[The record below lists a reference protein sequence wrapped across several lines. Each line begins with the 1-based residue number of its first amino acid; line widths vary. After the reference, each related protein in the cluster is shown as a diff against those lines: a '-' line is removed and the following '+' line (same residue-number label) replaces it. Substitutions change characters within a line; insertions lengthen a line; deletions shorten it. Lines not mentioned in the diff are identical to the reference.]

1 MSRLGEGCDEPRRAR
16 RADDADC
23 AAIPRG
29 GVTPQDRSGAAGQS
43 ERCSTAAR
51 VPLVAAAALVG
62 ASGLGLEV
70 LLIETSGL
78 VLGYGRAAALGLA
91 VFLAGWAL
99 GAGFAARLQARARA
113 SLLLVGVALALAAP
127 SATALMLWLGRRAPS
142 ETVSGGAALASIA
155 VVAGLQG
162 LFLPLLARRQ
172 NASVGLLLCANWAG
186 AAVGAFVLA
195 DRAVGVFG
203 RPLAALSCG
212 ACALA
217 AAWIAAPFTERD
229 SLAAA
234 RTPDVPVLSLRRAAW
249 IVGCATAS
257 MAALQWTGLRLGVL
271 WLGGMQPALRAIL
284 CASLV
289 ALGAGAALGALRTVP
304 RARDLAWLLAV
315 CAAATLWPAVHPAVA
330 SAFVDDDAPGFARA
344 LVLVAPMLAPFGAV
358 IPWLHRA
365 TGSASDG
372 GARLARL
379 LVHEAWGALLG
390 IPLVQWWIVPH
401 FGLSG
406 ACAAAALFAACGSL
420 ALVARARTA
429 ALVAV
434 AAALAIAA
442 WHMTQ
447 DSPALRTP
455 PLANPALA
463 LREFAE
469 DRDFAVAVVDDGV
482 LGERTLFTDG
492 FRAAGTGRDYRYMR
506 TLGHLPLL
514 LHPAPRDVAVLALG
528 TGTTLG
534 SVGLHPDARID
545 VLEISAAVVS
555 MARHFESQNRGL
567 FAPSS
572 RARVRVVLGDGRSS
586 LAGAQARY
594 DVLTMEPLLPDSP
607 FAVYL
612 YTREFYAIARR
623 ALKPGGIVCQW
634 VPPHALAPPTFFAVL
649 GAFSDAFPWSG
660 VFVFGTQVIL
670 IGGDAEPALDS
681 TRFHADGELA
691 SELAALGL
699 ASPADV
705 VAHFACAGAG
715 FRDDGSERRALT
727 DADPWIVFAPRVEGA
742 ARLSDLPH
750 NLGVLRHAHGDPP
763 PRWLAAV
770 GPSAAEL
777 VSIGRRVRAAREA
790 QAWSEVV
797 LRAPAIARS
806 GEAAIRETASALGE
820 LTALAL
826 HSADARELSAEVEF
840 LATLR
845 RGVSELASDASQ
857 TSARVARAPLERA
870 LALRPERGDVRLYLA
885 VALQRDLDP
894 RAETLLRELAERSPG
909 IARTPEGLRARALG
923 LSEDSWRA
931 LAIRG
936 IRPRTRAPRRSR
948 DRRASRGGRARKGYV
963 SAWALPERRA

>member
-1 MSRLGEGCDEPRRAR
+1 M
-16 RADDADC
+16 
-23 AAIPRG
+23 
-29 GVTPQDRSGAAGQS
+29 
-43 ERCSTAAR
+43 
-51 VPLVAAAALVG
+51 
-62 ASGLGLEV
+62 
-70 LLIETSGL
+70 
-78 VLGYGRAAALGLA
+78 LGYGRAAALGLA

-113 SLLLVGVALALAAP
+113 SLLIVGVALALAGP
-127 SATALMLWLGRRAPS
+127 SATALMLWLGRRAPA
-142 ETVSGGAALASIA
+142 ETASGAVALASIA

-162 LFLPLLARRQ
+162 LFLPLLARRLS
-172 NASVGLLLCANWAG
+172 ASVGVLLCANWAG

-203 RPLAALSCG
+203 RPLAAVSCG

-217 AAWIAAPFTERD
+217 AAWIAAPFAERD
-229 SLAAA
+229 PPAAA
-234 RTPDVPVLSLRRAAW
+234 SPSDPPALSMRRAAW

-289 ALGAGAALGALRTVP
+289 ALGAGAALGALRRTP

-315 CAAATLWPAVHPAVA
+315 CAAATLWPAIHPTVA
-330 SAFVDDDAPGFARA
+330 RAIVDDDAPRFASA
-344 LVLVAPMLAPFGAV
+344 LLLVAPMLAPFGVV

-379 LVHEAWGALLG
+379 LVHEAWGALIG
-390 IPLVQWWIVPH
+390 IPLVQWWIVPR

-434 AAALAIAA
+434 AAALGIAA
-442 WHMTQ
+442 WNLSQ

-534 SVGLHPDARID
+534 AVGLHPEARID
-545 VLEISAAVVS
+545 VLEISSAVVT
-555 MARHFESQNRGL
+555 MASHFEQQNRTL
-567 FAPSS
+567 LAPSS
-572 RARVRVVLGDGRSS
+572 RERVRVVLGDGRAS
-586 LAGAQARY
+586 LAGAAARY

-612 YTREFYAIARR
+612 YTREFYAIAQR

-634 VPPHALAPPTFFAVL
+634 VPPHALSGPTFRAVL
-649 GAFSDAFPWSG
+649 GAFASAFPWSG

-670 IGGDAEPALDS
+670 IGAAAVPELDPA
-681 TRFHADGELA
+681 RFHALGETASSLA
-691 SELAALGL
+691 SELSELGL
-699 ASPADV
+699 SSVADV
-705 VAHFACAGAG
+705 CARFACSGVR
-715 FRDDGSERRALT
+715 FRDLGRALT
-727 DADPWIVFAPRVEGA
+727 DADPWIAFVAREEGVS
-742 ARLSDLPH
+742 RLADLPR
-750 NLGVLRHAHGDPP
+750 NLGALRVVSEAPP
-763 PRWLAAV
+763 ASWLASADRTAAAV
-770 GPSAAEL
+770 SLGA
-777 VSIGRRVRAAREA
+777 RVRAAREA
-790 QAWSEVV
+790 HAWSEVL
-797 LRAPAIARS
+797 LRAPAIAS
-806 GEAAIRETASALGE
+806 SDEEAIRATAHALDA
-820 LTALAL
+820 LPALARE
-826 HSADARELSAEVEF
+826 SVDSRELSDEIEF
-840 LATLR
+840 LASLR
-845 RGVSELASDASQ
+845 RGVSELAADGSQ

-870 LALRPERGDVRLYLA
+870 LALRPERGDARLYLA
-885 VALQRDLDP
+885 VALQRDGDP

-909 IARTPEGLRARALG
+909 IARTPEGLRARSLG
-923 LSEDSWRA
+923 LLEGSWRA
-931 LAIRG
+931 LALRG
-936 IRPRTRAPRRSR
+936 SRPRKRSPRRIR
-948 DRRASRGGRARKGYV
+948 DGRAFRLDRARKGYV
-963 SAWALPERRA
+963 SAWALPVRRA